1 MSLPIDPLAPCPVAF
16 EGFIEFERTALASFF
31 RLARP
36 RGPVLL
42 PVAGAAQAEC
52 LVVDADNAAAVA
64 AVRAAGRTRDAV
76 FIGTQ
81 APAGAYAWLTRLI
94 DPQHIVRELIALVEL
109 RRSGLLDGVQPVP
122 SGGVDLLL
130 QDIGAPSPTAAVD
143 TDRGLASTALPV
155 AEPGGGGRPVLVV
168 EDSAIARKFL
178 AQRLARFG
186 YRVVLACTG
195 EEALAAF
202 ELQPF
207 AIVFADIT
215 LGPENVI
222 DGLRVCQAIK
232 RHARSADGP
241 TSVVIV
247 TGQSGATARVRGS
260 LAGCDAFLTKPLMEP
275 EFIAALRQVDPLFGA
290 TAFTAARRGG
300 LA

>member
-1 MSLPIDPLAPCPVAF
+1 MTAAPDPHAPCPIAF
-16 EGFIEFERTALASFF
+16 EGFSEFERTALASYF

-36 RGPVLL
+36 RGLLLQPVDH
-42 PVAGAAQAEC
+42 AAQAEW
-52 LVVDADNAAAVA
+52 LVVDADDTAAVE

-81 APAGAYAWLTRLI
+81 APAGAFAWLTRPI
-94 DPQHIVRELIALVEL
+94 DPQHIVRELEALVEL
-109 RRSGLLDGVQPVP
+109 RRSGLLAGIEPVP

-130 QDIGAPSPTAAVD
+130 NDIGANGLSAAADTTRTLAGTELPST
-143 TDRGLASTALPV
+143 
-155 AEPGGGGRPVLVV
+155 EPGGGGRPVLVV

-178 AQRLARFG
+178 AQRLGRMG
-186 YRVVLACTG
+186 YRVVLASTG

-215 LGPENVI
+215 LGTANAI

-232 RHARSADGP
+232 RHARSADSP
-241 TSVVIV
+241 TAVVIV
-247 TGQSGATARVRGS
+247 TGQSSATARVRGS

-275 EFIAALRQVDPLFGA
+275 EFIATLRQVDPLFGA
-290 TAFTAARRGG
+290 PAVTAA
-300 LA
+300 

>member
-1 MSLPIDPLAPCPVAF
+1 MNPSTDTLAPCPVAF
-16 EGFIEFERTALASFF
+16 EGFSEFERTALASFF

-42 PVAGAAQAEC
+42 PVAGAAQAEW
-52 LVVDADNAAAVA
+52 LVVDADNTAAVE
-64 AVRAAGRTRDAV
+64 AVHAAGRTRDAL

-81 APAGAYAWLTRLI
+81 APAGAFAWLTRPI
-94 DPQHIVRELIALVEL
+94 DLQHIVRELEALVEL
-109 RRSGLLDGVQPVP
+109 RRSGLLAGIEPVP

-130 QDIGAPSPTAAVD
+130 QDTGATGLTAAVD
-143 TDRGLASTALPV
+143 ADRTLASTALPLT
-155 AEPGGGGRPVLVV
+155 EPGGGGRPVLVV
-168 EDSAIARKFL
+168 EDSAIAPKFL

-186 YRVVLACTG
+186 YRVVLARTG

-207 AIVFADIT
+207 TIVFAHIA
-215 LGPENVI
+215 LGPANAI

-232 RHARSADGP
+232 RHARSAHSP
-241 TSVVIV
+241 TSMVIV
-247 TGQSGATARVRGS
+247 TGHSNATARVRGS

-275 EFIAALRQVDPLFGA
+275 EFIAALRQVDPLFGNRA
-290 TAFTAARRGG
+290 HPVT
-300 LA
+300 

>member
-1 MSLPIDPLAPCPVAF
+1 MNAPTDPLAACPVAF
-16 EGFIEFERTALASFF
+16 EGFNEFERMALASFF
-31 RLARP
+31 HLARP

-42 PVAGAAQAEC
+42 PVAGAAQAEW
-52 LVVDADNAAAVA
+52 LVVDADNMAAVE
-64 AVRAAGRTRDAV
+64 AVRASGRTRDAV
-76 FIGTQ
+76 FIGTL
-81 APAGAYAWLTRLI
+81 APAGAFAWLTRPI
-94 DPQHIVRELIALVEL
+94 DPQHIVRELEALVEL
-109 RRSGLLDGVQPVP
+109 RRSGLLADIEPVR

-130 QDIGAPSPTAAVD
+130 QDIGAT
-143 TDRGLASTALPV
+143 GQPV
-155 AEPGGGGRPVLVV
+155 AARPDRTLARTTPPSTEPGGGRPVLVV

-207 AIVFADIT
+207 TIVFADIT
-215 LGPENVI
+215 LGPANAI
-222 DGLRVCQAIK
+222 DGLRVCQSIK
-232 RHARSADGP
+232 RHARSADHH

-247 TGQSGATARVRGS
+247 TGHSSATARVRGS

-290 TAFTAARRGG
+290 LPV
-300 LA
+300 LAT

>member
-1 MSLPIDPLAPCPVAF
+1 MSPSTHPLAPCPVAF
-16 EGFIEFERTALASFF
+16 EGFSEFERTALASFF

-42 PVAGAAQAEC
+42 TVAGTAQAEW
-52 LVVDADNAAAVA
+52 LVVDADNMAAVE

-76 FIGTQ
+76 FIGTE
-81 APAGAYAWLTRLI
+81 APAGAFAWLTRPI
-94 DPQHIVRELIALVEL
+94 DPQHIVRELEALVEL
-109 RRSGLLDGVQPVP
+109 RRSGLLVDIEPMP
-122 SGGVDLLL
+122 SGSVDLLL
-130 QDIGAPSPTAAVD
+130 QDIGETGLIAAGA
-143 TDRGLASTALPV
+143 TGRTLASTAPPLT
-155 AEPGGGGRPVLVV
+155 EPGGGGRPVLIV

-207 AIVFADIT
+207 TIVFADIT
-215 LGPENVI
+215 LGPENAI
-222 DGLRVCQAIK
+222 DGLRVCQVIK
-232 RHARSADGP
+232 RHARSADSH

-247 TGQSGATARVRGS
+247 TGQSSATARVRGA

-275 EFIAALRQVDPLFGA
+275 EFLAALRQVDPLFGA
-290 TAFTAARRGG
+290 PAITAA
-300 LA
+300 

>member
-1 MSLPIDPLAPCPVAF
+1 MSPSTDSLTPCPVAF
-16 EGFIEFERTALASFF
+16 EGFSEFERTALASYF
-31 RLARP
+31 RLDRP

-42 PVAGAAQAEC
+42 PVAGAAQAEW
-52 LVVDADNAAAVA
+52 LVVDGDNTAAVE
-64 AVRAAGRTRDAV
+64 AVRAAGRTNDAV

-81 APAGAYAWLTRLI
+81 PPAGAFAWLTRPI
-94 DPQHIVRELIALVEL
+94 DPQHIVRELEALVEL
-109 RRSGLLDGVQPVP
+109 RRSGLLADIEPMP
-122 SGGVDLLL
+122 SGSVDLLL
-130 QDIGAPSPTAAVD
+130 QDIGATGLTAAVD
-143 TDRGLASTALPV
+143 TGRTLARTALPV
-155 AEPGGGGRPVLVV
+155 AEPGGGGRPVLIV

-207 AIVFADIT
+207 TIVFADIT
-215 LGPENVI
+215 LGPENAI

-232 RHARSADGP
+232 RHPRSADSH

-247 TGQSGATARVRGS
+247 TGQASATARVRGS

-275 EFIAALRQVDPLFGA
+275 EFVTALRQVDPLFD
-290 TAFTAARRGG
+290 TPAFIAA
-300 LA
+300 